1 MSPAGRGKCP
11 QDEKYMQT
19 KSAFVAI
26 VGRPNVGKSSLM
38 NRMLGE
44 KVAIVTARPQTTR
57 TRITGVLTRGET
69 QLVFTDTPGLHRP
82 KTLLSQYMVEQVRE
96 SVADGDISVLVT
108 EAQGEVMSAE
118 RALLDS
124 IRAAGGRCILA
135 INKVDTLAKKELLL
149 ERIALWDTLYP
160 FDAVI
165 PLSARTG
172 EGVDA
177 LLSSLCRMAQPSPHF
192 FEADTLT
199 DQPERVIVA
208 EIIREKLLQNLQDEV
223 PHGIA
228 VMIERMHEREDKP
241 LYDIEATIVCEKR
254 SHKGIIIGKGGAML
268 KKIASLSR
276 ADIERFL
283 GEKVNLQCWV
293 KVRDDWRQDEKTMRQ
308 LGFQ

>member
-1 MSPAGRGKCP
+1 M
-11 QDEKYMQT
+11 
-19 KSAFVAI
+19 
-26 VGRPNVGKSSLM
+26 GKSSLM

-57 TRITGVLTRGET
+57 TRITGVLTLKET

-82 KTLLSQYMVEQVRE
+82 KTRLSQYMVEQVRE
-96 SVADGDISVLVT
+96 SVADGDIAVLVT
-108 EAQGEVMSAE
+108 EAQGEITAAE
-118 RALLDS
+118 RTLIDS
-124 IRAAGGRCILA
+124 VRAAGGRCILA
-135 INKVDTLAKKELLL
+135 INKVDTLAKKEQLL
-149 ERIALWDTLYP
+149 ERIALWSGLYP
-160 FDAVI
+160 FDEVI

-172 EGVDA
+172 EGVDT
-177 LLSSLCRMAQPSPHF
+177 LLGSLCKMAQPSPHF
-192 FEADTLT
+192 FDEDTLT

-228 VMIERMHEREDKP
+228 VTIERMHEREGRS
-241 LYDIEATIVCEKR
+241 LYDIDATIVCEKQ

-276 ADIERFL
+276 EDAERFL

-293 KVRDDWRQDEKTMRQ
+293 KVRDDWRQDERTMRQ